1 MTVLGAVEV
10 LEDWLQMNASNL
22 DSPLVFLQNWAQ
34 SAWVS
39 MLSISEVLTSSEQS
53 VVLGNG
59 WNAHAWSLVN
69 TLGGEGLVN

>member
-34 SAWVS
+34 SAWIG
-39 MLSISEVLTSSEQS
+39 MLSISEVLASSEQS

-59 WNAHAWSLVN
+59 WNTNTWSLVN